1 VGTSDGVTTHGASAA
16 VTAGDLGGA
25 NGWIHLAGTYDG
37 SRWNLYRNGVQIA
50 TTADTVGALPV
61 TDGEWAIGA
70 TGMGWGDF
78 YTGQVDEVAIYG
90 TALSAATVKAHY
102 YVGHNGPVS
111 LAITRPGGVTTVTW
125 PAGTLQQADAVTGP
139 WSDLAS
145 ASSPYNPPAGPTKK
159 FYRVRL

>member
-1 VGTSDGVTTHGASAA
+1 M
-16 VTAGDLGGA
+16 TAGDLGGG

-37 SRWNLYRNGVQIA
+37 THWNLYRNGVQIA
-50 TTADTVGALPV
+50 TVADAVGALPV
-61 TDGEWAIGA
+61 SGAEWAIGA

-78 YTGQVDEVAIYG
+78 YTGQLDEVAIYG

-102 YVGHNGPVS
+102 YVGQNGTVRLS
-111 LAITRPGGVTTVTW
+111 ITRQGGVPTVTW

-139 WSDLAS
+139 YTDLTS
-145 ASSPYNPPAGPTKK
+145 ASSPYNPPVGPAKK